1 MISLITSST
10 TDPRHEI
17 WHDKEVVLGMR
28 NLQFFLKF
36 SLKSHDIIE
45 TIHFTHLHDGSS
57 LTNWLWHEE
66 NQSISGFLLIHVGF
80 KSDVH
85 TLWTSIIK
93 FIKYDSQIFMNQ
105 LTSLYSC
112 SVISFLPFINCSNL
126 LYPRKYKVTNYYVC
140 VLPVSHWHIV

>member
-1 MISLITSST
+1 M
-10 TDPRHEI
+10 
-17 WHDKEVVLGMR
+17 
-28 NLQFFLKF
+28 
-36 SLKSHDIIE
+36 KSHDIIE
-45 TIHFTHLHDGSS
+45 TIHFTHLPDGSS

-112 SVISFLPFINCSNL
+112 SVTSFLPFINCSNL

-140 VLPVSHWHIV
+140 VFSWGMCVACLPLTHCLKEVLILIRDKSAHWKCHQNTIF